1 MRFFLNMMLR
11 TKTIGVMN
19 GYLISKVAERASKC
33 FAHRKIDFVM
43 DLVYCIEGGCDLDLD
58 RLLHADEFDFRH
70 DIVGIHN
77 NLNHETKKLE
87 HCFLPRFSK

>member
-1 MRFFLNMMLR
+1 
-11 TKTIGVMN
+11 MN
-19 GYLISKVAERASKC
+19 GYLISKIAERAVSL
-33 FAHRKIDFVM
+33 FACDKIEILIDIY
-43 DLVYCIEGGCDLDLD
+43 YCIEGGCDLDLD
-58 RLLHADEFDFRH
+58 GLLHADEFDFRH